1 MGRINVS
8 EQHLFVENPKSM
20 SVSVPWRFSF
30 KYGVTKVCVAV
41 LSSAK
46 LKVTKESTTSNLLL
60 WLLNLPQT
68 RINVHTIC
76 LDIPWILNT
85 SDIVS
90 VCYNR
95 WKRAKHTGAK
105 LDRDPPGSLNLKCI
119 LLFMWLTLDAKTVHS
134 KMVSAHTKDFS
145 CCFFG
150 WWE

>member
-1 MGRINVS
+1 MIGHLQHFLLISWEIIPVSWYKKIGIRWPVFFHCQIWTMGRINVS

-76 LDIPWILNT
+76 LDIP
-85 SDIVS
+85 
-90 VCYNR
+90 
-95 WKRAKHTGAK
+95 
-105 LDRDPPGSLNLKCI
+105 
-119 LLFMWLTLDAKTVHS
+119 
-134 KMVSAHTKDFS
+134 
-145 CCFFG
+145 
-150 WWE
+150 